1 MTKYYHYPKNTYF
14 LDSEVNKTFDEVLR
28 MSIQEFNQWI
38 IDVRA
43 KIVDIW
49 DNKGIPPVNGYS
61 QEEIVDQ
68 FNQLCIHDVSQMKC
82 EDELTGDF
90 CIRNTHNK
98 LGNAA
103 NSWFPTMMKTRIN
116 YGTAVPRSIYD
127 YMADPDLL
135 KKYMPYALRHFKRD
149 SFYAYSRCVDQGES
163 LPTANT
169 IVPFNA
175 MHWIQEFE
183 KRERTDRQSTKNRP
197 AYDYWISEKD
207 DEGEY
212 TGYNEKIM
220 SQKFLSLTYNELKEL
235 IANKKIPD
243 YAVSNIKD
251 WDTKSKYMIRLF
263 EKGQKIFPVGLKSF
277 RISMC
282 QYAVNYPPTMAK
294 FVWEKYTEEFK
305 NDKEVVVWDPSC
317 GWGGRI
323 IGAMAVKDDRNI
335 LYLGTDPNPDHTV
348 SEVELLKISGS
359 NDIGNALV
367 WTKYDDMAQF
377 FNDKTIRTNNLGG
390 NDWFVGEAESK
401 VNSWK
406 VWQSGS
412 EVIQNNP
419 EFQKYKGKVSVVFT
433 SPPYFHR
440 EEYSTDMNQSCHKF
454 SAYDDWKNGFL
465 YETLKTAYEWLRPGG
480 YICWNIASIKE
491 GKKFIP
497 LEEDSRQAIES
508 LGFVYKE
515 CIKMVMG
522 QMPGGNRTT
531 KDSNGKLISTNKNT
545 VRIDGKFFRF
555 EPIWVYQ
562 KPK

>member
-1 MTKYYHYPKNTYF
+1 MTKYHHYPKNTFF
-14 LDSEVNKTFDEVLR
+14 LNSEVNKTFDEVLR
-28 MSIQEFNQWI
+28 MTIPEFNQWI
-38 IDVRA
+38 IEVRA

-49 DNKGIPPVNGYS
+49 DNKGVPPVNGYS
-61 QEEIVDQ
+61 AEEIADQ
-68 FNQLCIHDVSQMKC
+68 FNQLCVHDVKQMICK
-82 EDELTGDF
+82 DELTGDF

-116 YGTAVPRSIYD
+116 YGTSVPRSIYD

-149 SFYAYSRCVDQGES
+149 SFYAYSRCVDLGES

-169 IVPFNA
+169 IIPVDA
-175 MHWIQEFE
+175 VDWIKKFE
-183 KRERTDRQSTKNRP
+183 QYEYTDRQSTKDRP

-220 SQKFLSLTYNELKEL
+220 SQKFLSLTHAELLALEP
-235 IANKKIPD
+235 IIPD
-243 YAVSNIKD
+243 YAMSNIKD
-251 WDTKSKYMIRLF
+251 WDPKSKYMIRLF
-263 EKGQKIFPVGLKSF
+263 EKGQRIFPVGLKSF

-294 FVWEKYTEEFK
+294 FIWEKYTEEFK
-305 NDKEVVVWDPSC
+305 KDSEIVVWDPSC

-323 IGAMAVKDDRNI
+323 IGAMAIECDRNV

-348 SEVELLKISGS
+348 YAGGLYDES
-359 NDIGNALV
+359 NPPNCAL

-377 FNDKTIRTNNLGG
+377 FNDKTDRGHNLDPS
-390 NDWFVGEAESK
+390 N
-401 VNSWK
+401 NSWK

-480 YICWNIASIKE
+480 YICWNIGDIKE
-491 GKKFIP
+491 GKVFVP
-497 LEEDSRQAIES
+497 LEKDSKDIMTK
-508 LGFVYKE
+508 LGFQYVE
-515 CIKMVMG
+515 TIKMVMG
-522 QMPGGNRTT
+522 QMPGGNRTK
-531 KDSNGKLISTNKNT
+531 KDSNGDLTSTNKNT
-545 VRIDGKFFRF
+545 VRVEGKFFRY
-555 EPIWVYQ
+555 EPIFVYR
-562 KPK
+562 KPR